1 MVQERD
7 EIRRQGEGPETR
19 RYRLLRE
26 GKVERAFAA
35 SVLHVMEGEGS

>member
-1 MVQERD
+1 MVKERG
-7 EIRRQGEGPETR
+7 EIRQKGEGPETR

-26 GKVERAFAA
+26 RKAERACAA